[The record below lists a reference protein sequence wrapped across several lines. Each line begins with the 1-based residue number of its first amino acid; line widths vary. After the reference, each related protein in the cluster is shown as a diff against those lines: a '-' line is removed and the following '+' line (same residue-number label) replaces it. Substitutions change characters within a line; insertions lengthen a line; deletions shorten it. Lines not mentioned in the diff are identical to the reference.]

1 MKVKYDILPSEMRIE
16 LHGRI
21 YAGVPDQ
28 PLAGLERVVYFMS
41 VSSYTEEEKENEQSS
56 RPVF

>member
-21 YAGVPDQ
+21 YAGVAVQ
-28 PLAGLERVVYFMS
+28 PLAGVGRGVYFFGGS
-41 VSSYTEEEKENEQSS
+41 ENTEDGKENLQSS
-56 RPVF
+56 